1 MAKKVKQEGAAAAV
15 APATVPRLWEHY
27 VKTVRP
33 QLGKSLNRENP
44 HAIPRLVKVVVNMG
58 VGVAVTEKKFLE
70 EAISALAQV
79 TGQKPIATLSK
90 AAVSGFKLRE
100 NLPIGCKVTLR
111 GRRMYEF
118 LDRLVSLAL
127 PRVRDFRGL
136 SSTAFDGHGNYSLG
150 LSEQMVFPEINPDKF
165 TRPQGM
171 NITLVTSATSDDDA
185 REFLRAMGLPL
196 TTRGP
201 RRSGGRKWPANGAPD
216 GFQRADWTDIWQA
229 NQRSRPPSDRRS
241 SRPASC
247 GAACSAA
254 APVRCT
260 ASSACAAFVSGS
272 WPTRAAFPV

>member
-1 MAKKVKQEGAAAAV
+1 M
-15 APATVPRLWEHY
+15 LEHY
-27 VKTVRP
+27 TNTVRP
-33 QLGKSLNRENP
+33 QLAEALGTGNP
-44 HAIPRLVKVVVNMG
+44 HAIPRLVKIVLNMG

-196 TTRGP
+196 
-201 RRSGGRKWPANGAPD
+201 KKD
-216 GFQRADWTDIWQA
+216 DDE
-229 NQRSRPPSDRRS
+229 
-241 SRPASC
+241 
-247 GAACSAA
+247 GAAA
-254 APVRCT
+254 
-260 ASSACAAFVSGS
+260 
-272 WPTRAAFPV
+272 